1 MVNSWGFESAMIIA
15 PSFVIL
21 YLLVIAFG
29 FLDGYHNSANVVA
42 TVISSRAM
50 HPRQALSVAAVAE
63 LVGPFLFGTAVA
75 RTIGAE
81 LVDPDAVTMSI
92 IAAAVISAIVWKLV
106 TARMGVPSSSSH
118 SLFGGLIGAVLVGA
132 GADALMPAGMRT
144 IIVVLLLSPIFGLIG
159 GYAVMV
165 LTMFL
170 VRGST
175 PAINLYFKRG
185 QIVTSTGLALIHGS
199 NNAQKVMG
207 ILALG
212 LIATGMAD
220 EISSP
225 LWIVLSAAGALAVGT
240 FFGGT
245 RIIRTIGGKFY
256 KIRPVH
262 GFTAQATTATIILGA
277 TLVGG
282 PVSTT
287 QVVSSSIVGVGAAER
302 LSKVRWNVFKDIA
315 LAWLITLPI
324 TALLAA
330 IIYWPINYLSGV
342 AR

>member
-1 MVNSWGFESAMIIA
+1 MVIA
-15 PSFVIL
+15 PAFVIL
-21 YLLVIAFG
+21 YILALIFG
-29 FLDGYHNSANVVA
+29 FLDGFHNSANIVA

-75 RTIGAE
+75 QTIGAE
-81 LVDPDAVTMSI
+81 LVDPDAVTMPVI
-92 IAAAVISAIVWKLV
+92 YAAIISAIVWKLV
-106 TARMGVPSSSSH
+106 TWRMGLPSSSSH
-118 SLFGGLIGAVLVGA
+118 SLFGGLVGAVLVGA
-132 GADALMPAGMRT
+132 GADALLPAGMRT
-144 IIVVLLLSPIFGLIG
+144 IVLVLLLSPLFGLIG
-159 GYAVMV
+159 GYVGMV
-165 LTMFL
+165 ITMFI

-175 PAINLYFKRG
+175 PAVNQYFKRG
-185 QIVTSTGLALIHGS
+185 QIVTSTGLAMVHGS

-212 LIATGMAD
+212 LVATNMSD
-220 EISSP
+220 EVNNP
-225 LWIVLSAAGALAVGT
+225 FWIVISAAGALALGT

-245 RIIRTIGGKFY
+245 KIIRTVGGKFY

-262 GFTAQATTATIILGA
+262 GFTAQATTATIVLGA
-277 TLVGG
+277 TLIGG

-302 LSKVRWNVFKDIA
+302 MSKVRWSVFKDIA
-315 LAWLITLPI
+315 LAWLITLPV

-330 IIYWPINYLSGV
+330 LLYWPLDYLSAIAG
-342 AR
+342 

>member
-1 MVNSWGFESAMIIA
+1 MTIA

-21 YLLVIAFG
+21 YLLALAFG
-29 FLDGYHNSANVVA
+29 FLDGFHNSANVVA

-75 RTIGAE
+75 HTIGAE
-81 LVDPDAVTMSI
+81 LVEPDAVTMPV
-92 IAAAVISAIVWKLV
+92 IAAAVISAIVWKMV
-106 TARMGVPSSSSH
+106 TWRMGVPSSSSH

-132 GADALMPAGMRT
+132 GVEALLPAGMRT
-144 IIVVLLLSPIFGLIG
+144 IMLVLLLSPIFGLIG
-159 GYAVMV
+159 GYAAMV
-165 LTMFL
+165 ITMFL
-170 VRGST
+170 VRGAT
-175 PAINLYFKRG
+175 PGINQFFKRG
-185 QIVTSTGLALIHGS
+185 QIFTSTGLALIHGS

-212 LIATGMAD
+212 LVATGMAD
-220 EISSP
+220 EVSSP
-225 LWIVLSAAGALAVGT
+225 FWIVISAAGALSLGT

-245 RIIRTIGGKFY
+245 RIIRTVGGKFY

-302 LSKVRWNVFKDIA
+302 LSKVRWNVFKDFG
-315 LAWLITLPI
+315 LAWLITLPV

-330 IIYWPINYLSGV
+330 LFYWPIYYLSGIV
-342 AR
+342 G

>member
-1 MVNSWGFESAMIIA
+1 MIIA
-15 PSFVIL
+15 PAFVIL
-21 YLLVIAFG
+21 YILALIFG
-29 FLDGYHNSANVVA
+29 FLDGFHNSANIVA

-50 HPRQALSVAAVAE
+50 HPRQALSVAAIAE

-81 LVDPDAVTMSI
+81 LVDPDAVTMPVI
-92 IAAAVISAIVWKLV
+92 FAAIISAIVWKLV
-106 TARMGVPSSSSH
+106 TWRMGVPSSSSH

-132 GADALMPAGMRT
+132 GADALLPAGMRT
-144 IIVVLLLSPIFGLIG
+144 IILVLLLSPLLGLIG
-159 GYAVMV
+159 GYVGMGI
-165 LTMFL
+165 TMFI

-175 PAINLYFKRG
+175 PAVSLYFNRG
-185 QIVTSTGLALIHGS
+185 QIITSTGLAMVHGS

-212 LIATGMAD
+212 LVATNMAD
-220 EISSP
+220 EVDNP
-225 LWIVLSAAGALAVGT
+225 LWIIISAAGALALGT

-245 RIIRTIGGKFY
+245 KMIRTVGGKFY

-262 GFTAQATTATIILGA
+262 GFTAQATTATIVLGA
-277 TLVGG
+277 TLIGG

-302 LSKVRWNVFKDIA
+302 MSKVRWSVFKDIA
-315 LAWLITLPI
+315 LAWLITLPV
-324 TALLAA
+324 TALLAV
-330 IIYWPINYLSGV
+330 IIYWPLAYFSEIAG
-342 AR
+342 